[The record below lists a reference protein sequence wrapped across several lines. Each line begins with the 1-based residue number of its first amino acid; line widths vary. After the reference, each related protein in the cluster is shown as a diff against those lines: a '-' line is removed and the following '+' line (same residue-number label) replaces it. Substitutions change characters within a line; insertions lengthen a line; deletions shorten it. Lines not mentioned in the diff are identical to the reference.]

1 MKRTLTLLAP
11 AWSKK
16 VFYCIYVTL
25 SLLLLQGNPAHA
37 QDPPQY
43 GTPYAGVPDPRDVNM
58 YQVHIRPYSAA
69 GNLAGVTARLDAIK
83 ALGTNV
89 IYLMPH
95 YPNGTDSRS
104 SISPYCIKDFKG
116 VGAEY
121 GNLTNLRALVDGAH
135 SRGMA
140 VILDWVANQ
149 TSWDHP
155 WITQHPDWYVRD
167 GNGVIQPLNP
177 FPDVAALNFSSSAM
191 RTEMINSMRYWVLA
205 ANVDGFRCDYANN
218 APLDFWTQVI
228 NNLRSITTHK
238 LLMFAEGDRLENF
251 NAGFD
256 MNFGDKWYY
265 DAIRQIAGGASVAQV
280 QTTTNTEYTFAGTS
294 QQVVRYTA
302 NHDTEGEATPFSV
315 FQNHA
320 GVVVNFLVSAY
331 MRGVPFLT
339 SGQEVDHNQTI
350 PWPYTSVKINWSA
363 NPTAAADFTKVLNFR
378 TSSTAIRRGTMTNY
392 SNTNVCAFTKIS
404 GSEKVVVIANLR
416 NSTQTFVI
424 PAALAG
430 SYVDAYTG
438 AAVTL
443 TSGATQSLT
452 NFQYRVL
459 TNANVPTVPV
469 TGVSISPTSISINA
483 GTTTQLTAT
492 VTPANATNQSV
503 NWSSGNTA
511 VATVNASGLVTAIA
525 AGTAVITA
533 TTVDQAKTATSTI
546 TVTPATTFTV
556 NFYKPTSWGTAIK
569 IYWWDAL
576 PAGVLPNGTWPGVSM
591 TNAGNG
597 WYSYTFTNITSTNL
611 IFNDGT
617 NQTPNLTRNKTGW
630 YQNNTWYDN
639 NPGTPTGTTYYQ
651 IQNRWQPTTYLYD
664 GGNGQVRYGT
674 NPASTNQAYQWA
686 QVGADAGYV
695 LLQNRSSGKYMHV
708 ENQNGSVQCSTITPG
723 WYSAMWA
730 IAAAT
735 DGWFYIQNRW
745 QSSQWVNIESQ
756 LGYAQYS
763 GAQAGWHSAMWKF
776 VNPTTGLTAG
786 SSSTTQT
793 AAIAEDNTAQAG
805 SIRLF
810 PNPSTVGH
818 FFIDIPAWQESKL
831 VTVSIRDISGKLLLQ
846 KNITGATKIEHGL
859 PAGLYFVSI
868 QSGQLKESRKLIVK

>member
-1 MKRTLTLLAP
+1 MLAP

-16 VFYCIYVTL
+16 AFYCIYVTF
-25 SLLLLQGNPAHA
+25 SLLLLQGCPAHA

-69 GNLAGVTARLDAIK
+69 GNLAGVTARLDAIR

-191 RTEMINSMRYWVLA
+191 RTEMINSMRYWVFA

-218 APLDFWTQVI
+218 APLDFWTQAI
-228 NNLRSITTHK
+228 NNLRGITTHK

-256 MNFGDKWYY
+256 MNFGDQWYY
-265 DAIRQIAGGASVAQV
+265 DAIRQIAGGASVAQI
-280 QTTTNTEYTFAGTS
+280 QTTTNTEYTFAGAS

-302 NHDTEGEATPFSV
+302 NHDTEGDATPFSV

-339 SGQEVDHNQTI
+339 SGQEVGHNQTI

-363 NPTAAADFTKVLNFR
+363 NPTIAADFTTVLNFR
-378 TSSTAIRRGTMTNY
+378 TTSTAIRRGAMTNY

-404 GSEKVVVIANLR
+404 GSEKVVVMANLR
-416 NSTQTFVI
+416 NNTQTFVI

-430 SYVDAYTG
+430 SYVDAYSG
-438 AAVTL
+438 ASVTL
-443 TSGATQSLT
+443 TSSNPITDQFSIPRIDQCQRAHCTRNRCKRIAHQHQHQSSHYYTAYCYRSASQCYQPISQLVIW
-452 NFQYRVL
+452 QYGCCYSKCQR
-459 TNANVPTVPV
+459 
-469 TGVSISPTSISINA
+469 
-483 GTTTQLTAT
+483 
-492 VTPANATNQSV
+492 
-503 NWSSGNTA
+503 SGNRHCSRYCRDHRHHGRPGQ
-511 VATVNASGLVTAIA
+511 NSH
-525 AGTAVITA
+525 
-533 TTVDQAKTATSTI
+533 
-546 TVTPATTFTV
+546 
-556 NFYKPTSWGTAIK
+556 
-569 IYWWDAL
+569 IYH
-576 PAGVLPNGTWPGVSM
+576 
-591 TNAGNG
+591 
-597 WYSYTFTNITSTNL
+597 Y
-611 IFNDGT
+611 
-617 NQTPNLTRNKTGW
+617 RHTGKHLH
-630 YQNNTWYDN
+630 
-639 NPGTPTGTTYYQ
+639 
-651 IQNRWQPTTYLYD
+651 R
-664 GGNGQVRYGT
+664 
-674 NPASTNQAYQWA
+674 
-686 QVGADAGYV
+686 
-695 LLQNRSSGKYMHV
+695 
-708 ENQNGSVQCSTITPG
+708 
-723 WYSAMWA
+723 
-730 IAAAT
+730 
-735 DGWFYIQNRW
+735 
-745 QSSQWVNIESQ
+745 
-756 LGYAQYS
+756 
-763 GAQAGWHSAMWKF
+763 
-776 VNPTTGLTAG
+776 
-786 SSSTTQT
+786 
-793 AAIAEDNTAQAG
+793 
-805 SIRLF
+805 
-810 PNPSTVGH
+810 
-818 FFIDIPAWQESKL
+818 
-831 VTVSIRDISGKLLLQ
+831 
-846 KNITGATKIEHGL
+846 
-859 PAGLYFVSI
+859 
-868 QSGQLKESRKLIVK
+868 